1 MGPHSHERGN
11 IVAQYKKQNIFTRR
25 ITMRQMEPLI
35 KHCAKTGKA
44 IFFFGGA
51 GLGKSQKIA
60 QLAAEMFPDYIGTSW
75 GSVCDIRLSDKEPAD
90 LAGVQIPV
98 EVVEN
103 GKTIVRTV
111 YATPSFWPTDPNWR
125 GFVFLDEL
133 TNASPACQQAAY
145 QIMLDHRI
153 GEFTFPKG
161 SVFIGAGNRPG
172 DNGAT
177 TELLGPLV
185 NRMMVVEVDYNAT
198 VWIED
203 FAVPQNVHQSVVTF
217 IKKNPDKI
225 YTGHLVGTQGF
236 EGPCFSSPRQLVD
249 CGNVLDDYDAGELDR
264 ELAEVAIQGLVGS
277 DMVTALM
284 DHHVR
289 SKKLPDAEDV
299 LSGKVTE
306 HKNKLAPNEID
317 LVSVLVYYCLRQLK
331 KDVMDIE
338 KYSNDE
344 FLSRVANFLKFM
356 MKNHIHE
363 AKDSIIAVSMKL
375 MRQVAKEEE
384 AILDM
389 NPLRGDNLI
398 TSLAAKSEDL
408 SNIVAMYMARYAS
421 MAGAFK

>member
-1 MGPHSHERGN
+1 MS
-11 IVAQYKKQNIFTRR
+11 QFKKQNIFTRR
-25 ITMRQMEPLI
+25 ITMREMEPLI
-35 KHCAKTGKA
+35 RHCAKTGKA

-60 QLAAEMFPDYIGTSW
+60 QLAAEMFPEYVGSSW
-75 GSVCDIRLSDKEPAD
+75 GSVCDVRLSDKEPAD
-90 LAGVQIPV
+90 MAGVQIPV
-98 EVVEN
+98 EVVED
-103 GKTIVRTV
+103 GVKVVRTV
-111 YATPSFWPTDPNWR
+111 YATPNFWPTDPNWK

-153 GEFTFPKG
+153 GQYTFPKG

-185 NRMMVVEVDYNAT
+185 NRMMVVEVDYNAI

-203 FAVPQNVHQSVVTF
+203 YANKNNVHQSIVTF
-217 IKKNPDKI
+217 IRKNPDKI

-249 CGNVLDDYDAGELDR
+249 CGFVLDDFDDGLLSR

-277 DMVTALM
+277 DLVTSIL

-299 LSGKVTE
+299 LSGKVKE
-306 HKNKLAPNEID
+306 HENKLAANEID

-331 KDVMDIE
+331 KDVMDVD
-338 KYSNDE
+338 KYNNDE
-344 FLSRVANFLKFM
+344 FLTRVGNFLTFM
-356 MKNHIHE
+356 MKNHE
-363 AKDSIIAVSMKL
+363 SNAKDTIIAVSMKL
-375 MRQVAKEEE
+375 MRQVNPKEV
-384 AILDM
+384 ALLDM
-389 NPLRGDNLI
+389 QPLRGNDLI
-398 TSLAAKSEDL
+398 PALAQKSEDL
-408 SNIVAMYMARYAS
+408 QRIVSMYQTRYAD
-421 MAGAFK
+421 MASAFK